1 MAIALKDLIKDLV
14 DTEVLEDMRAVG
26 RLLGLSDYAMATGR
40 PVGAVMSVF
49 AGQFAKLWNAYPA
62 PWMRSAF
69 LDYATGD
76 WLTFRAW
83 TGYKRYRG
91 GQTFATGDVVIENR
105 GGGFYTITPGVI
117 RLKNAAGKT
126 FTNTVGG
133 TLTPWLGAGA
143 YPTLSMVFQADAA
156 GAASNT
162 PAGGI
167 AAFPT
172 PLVSGPA
179 NVYAQ
184 TNASALLGS
193 DAEKDPALVNRCRI
207 STGPLSP
214 GGPRRAYESVALDVR
229 RDANGDPVLPEPI
242 GTDAAAYAAAT
253 ALNIT
258 RVRVLEPGSNIVRV
272 LLASAAGAASGT
284 SASPGTDVFVA
295 NMALQLW
302 ACPAGMTL
310 IVEPAVELPVALG
323 LITLFVN
330 RASLVTKAEA
340 EAAALAA
347 LDDFFRTFPIGGR
360 RKVPGDIG
368 RLYKGEFEGIAKAAS
383 PGIFE
388 VDANSFPFDVIV
400 GESKVVVPS
409 YTVNA
414 VLVTQ

>member
-1 MAIALKDLIKDLV
+1 MAIALKDLIQDLV
-14 DTEVLEDMRAVG
+14 DTEVLEDMRALG
-26 RLLGLSDYAMATGR
+26 RLLGLSDYAMATGK
-40 PVGAVMSVF
+40 PAGAVMSVF
-49 AGQFAKLWNAYPA
+49 ASQFAKLWNAYPA

-83 TGYKRYRG
+83 TGYRRYRG
-91 GQTFATGDVVIENR
+91 GQTFATGDVVLENR
-105 GGGFYTITPGVI
+105 GGGFFTITPGVI
-117 RLKNAAGKT
+117 RAKNGAGKT
-126 FTNTVGG
+126 FTNTTGG

-143 YPTLSMVFQADAA
+143 YPTLSLVFQADAA
-156 GAASNT
+156 GASSNT
-162 PAGGI
+162 PTGGI
-167 AAFPT
+167 AAYPT

-229 RDANGDPVLPEPI
+229 RNANGDPVLPEPI
-242 GTDAAAYAAAT
+242 GTDPVAYAAAA

-258 RVRVLEPGSNIVRV
+258 RVAVLEPGANVVRV
-272 LLASAAGAASGT
+272 LLASAAGAASGNIGT
-284 SASPGTDVFVA
+284 PGTDVFIA
-295 NMALQLW
+295 NVALQLW
-302 ACPAGMTL
+302 ACPSGMTL
-310 IVEPAVELPVALG
+310 IVEAATELPLALG
-323 LITLFVN
+323 VITLYVN

-360 RKVPGDIG
+360 RKIPGDIG
-368 RLYKGEFEGIAKAAS
+368 RLYKGEVEGVAKAANH
-383 PGIFE
+383 GIFE
-388 VDANSFPFDVIV
+388 VDANAFAVDAIV
-400 GESKVVVPS
+400 AATHVVVPS